1 MEEHKPIPNQEEVK
15 PQSNEQPLN
24 NPSTDK
30 PIVTTAE
37 TTTEVEQPS
46 TPTLQPLNP
55 DMEVHHHAH
64 DPAAP
69 HHQKN

>member
-1 MEEHKPIPNQEEVK
+1 MEENKPINSPDDATPPN
-15 PQSNEQPLN
+15 NEQQLN
-24 NPSTDK
+24 TPSTDK

-46 TPTLQPLNP
+46 TPNLKPLNP